1 MRSLGEYSRLTL
13 KTHNLYQRERT
24 FWDYFRLKCS
34 LNIHEM
40 KILKLLL
47 SDTKANPINLIS

>member
-24 FWDYFRLKCS
+24 FWDYFSLKCS
-34 LNIHEM
+34 FKYSWNENF
-40 KILKLLL
+40 KIT
-47 SDTKANPINLIS
+47 SFWH